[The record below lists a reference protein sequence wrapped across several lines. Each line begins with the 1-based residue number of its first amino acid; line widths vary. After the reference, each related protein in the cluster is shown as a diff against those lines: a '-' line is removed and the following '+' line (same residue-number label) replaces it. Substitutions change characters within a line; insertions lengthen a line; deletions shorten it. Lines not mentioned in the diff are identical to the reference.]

1 MISEKNELSFSRKVK
16 VEMLKNIPKALS
28 ERQAIIAGCFCS
40 QSPSKH
46 DPDIH
51 GPADRVRLERH
62 LAEVIRS
69 LLSEEGIKSVIEG
82 GKRRINISQINDT
95 TTNQPTDQAAS
106 QLDDYVY
113 LKIAATTKPDFL
125 KLMSGC
131 FLESSCDVLSSDTG
145 FRRAFLRGV
154 FVVCG
159 YCSEPTKTYRIELH
173 IKNSDIVNTIIWML
187 HAENIQP
194 SLTMRQNA
202 TVITIREGNNVS
214 DFFAFTGATGA
225 MLDFENI
232 RAEKEIKSR
241 VNRDINCDLGNSK
254 RQADASARR
263 TELFIN
269 LLNSEEGIK
278 LPQELRDAAI
288 VHINNPGLSITEL
301 GQLMNPPLKKSGMN
315 HRLIKLEEIAK
326 TLD

>member
-1 MISEKNELSFSRKVK
+1 
-16 VEMLKNIPKALS
+16 
-28 ERQAIIAGCFCS
+28 
-40 QSPSKH
+40 
-46 DPDIH
+46 
-51 GPADRVRLERH
+51 
-62 LAEVIRS
+62 
-69 LLSEEGIKSVIEG
+69 
-82 GKRRINISQINDT
+82 
-95 TTNQPTDQAAS
+95 
-106 QLDDYVY
+106 
-113 LKIAATTKPDFL
+113 
-125 KLMSGC
+125 
-131 FLESSCDVLSSDTG
+131 
-145 FRRAFLRGV
+145 
-154 FVVCG
+154 
-159 YCSEPTKTYRIELH
+159 
-173 IKNSDIVNTIIWML
+173 ML

-214 DFFAFTGATGA
+214 DFIAFTGATGA

-278 LPQELRDAAI
+278 LPQELTDAAI